1 MRVNKSTRHPL
12 SKRALL
18 SPQVSTL
25 RSKAFSTMKVQ
36 RKGNTS
42 LVHSLLVCFL
52 LIALLPMTLTA
63 WLGYRQAIDGI
74 HARVTKELQQDAWA
88 SASFIQSWFDY
99 RFMDL
104 GSQAEEVH
112 NQNLLAALSSTFQ
125 KSKLSLSEFVTSEP
139 WRALTA
145 EYSPDILN
153 FSRHYDYINDL
164 MLISHDGSIL
174 YTVTDRSMLGINIFN
189 TRYAGSQL
197 AQTANKALNQGKAL
211 FSDVEIHP
219 VAKTHAASFLIAPM
233 PDKQGNLIGLLAI
246 DLKLERIYE
255 LMAGQKTS
263 HSLKHYLI
271 GEDGFLRSPLDDD
284 TKGILTQ
291 HINSAQFDLW
301 QHEHGKHGIHP
312 EYEQEAAFNYLDPLG
327 KNVIGIHQTI
337 QLPGVNWALI
347 SEIDYDIA
355 FASAQDL
362 KHITLSVF
370 LLSAFIASLLA
381 VYQARRITHPIIQLL
396 RASKAVTAGEMHQT
410 VQIDT
415 HNEIGLLA
423 DSFNNM
429 ILTRKKHEQALEQ
442 SASETKKALENL
454 ASLKFA
460 LDQHSI
466 VAITDAAGTITF
478 VNDKFSEISGYS
490 ANELLGQNHRILN
503 SGHHPSSFFQD
514 MFRTISTGKVWNGQ
528 ICNRKKNGE
537 LYWVETT
544 IVPFMDDDKIPHSYI
559 AIRTDITERKKVE
572 LDLLEAKE
580 LAEAATR
587 QKSDFLAN
595 MSHEIRTPMNGII
608 GMTGLLLDSPLTN
621 KQRAYAEATMRSADA
636 LLTLIN
642 DILDFSKIEAGKLE
656 LEEVPF
662 DLQQL
667 IEDLTELMALKCRE
681 KRIEMLLRYPPETER
696 FVVGDPG
703 RIRQILLNLLSNAI
717 KFTEHGHILLSIY
730 SQPVQNKKTGFKFSI
745 EDTGIGIAPDKLT
758 HIFNKFDQEDGSTTR
773 KYGGTGLGLAICK
786 QLCGLMKGDIH
797 VDSKK
802 GQGSTFSF
810 HIPLTLDPAPPSH
823 LTSSTNF
830 KALQGLNVLIVDDTK
845 ISRVILAEQL
855 SQLKLN
861 IAHAASG
868 EEALEKIQIAAEERK
883 PFNIVITDELTPK
896 ISGKD
901 LACKISKE
909 ALLTNG
915 VMVLITSLENHDDH
929 AYLKSLGFDGCL
941 TKPTYPTELPQL
953 LSLLWSSRHKRNTT
967 PLITRHT
974 ILEAKSGTLIKPKFT
989 NTQILLTEDN
999 PINVTVATELLM
1011 GYGCSVTPAGN
1022 GLEALCLVEKRN
1034 FDLIFMDCQMP
1045 EMDGFEATK
1054 EIRNFQKRNNAAH
1067 TPIIAFTANAMKT
1080 DKEKCLQAGMDDYIS
1095 KPVNQESLQNILT
1108 KWLPHKLNTIDSGD
1122 MTPPTAPQQ
1131 QAIEH
1136 EDGLPPLDTKVFSD
1150 LKTLFKDKFPLVIE
1164 QHTQNARENIL
1175 RAKTAVKDNDAKML
1189 ERAAHSL
1196 KGASAQFGANH
1207 LNSIAIEIETLAK
1220 SGNMRQAEKLIEQ
1233 LQMAQQEA
1241 ARLMQ
1246 QQA

>member
-1 MRVNKSTRHPL
+1 
-12 SKRALL
+12 
-18 SPQVSTL
+18 
-25 RSKAFSTMKVQ
+25 MKVQ

-74 HARVTKELQQDAWA
+74 HARVSKELQQDAWA

-104 GSQAEEVH
+104 GSQAGEVH
-112 NQNLLAALSSTFQ
+112 NQNLLAALSNAFQ
-125 KSKLSLSEFVTSEP
+125 NSNLSLSEFVTSER
-139 WRALTA
+139 WHTLTA

-153 FSRHYDYINDL
+153 FFGHYDYTNDL
-164 MLISHDGSIL
+164 MLISHDGNIL
-174 YTVTDRSMLGINIFN
+174 YTVTNKSMLGVNLFN
-189 TRYAGSQL
+189 TRYANSQL
-197 AQTANKALNQGKAL
+197 SQTANKALSQGKAL

-219 VAKTHAASFLIAPM
+219 VTKTHAASFLIAPM
-233 PDKQGNLIGLLAI
+233 PDKQGKLIGLLAI

-263 HSLKHYLI
+263 NSLKHYLI

-284 TKGILTQ
+284 TKDILTQ
-291 HINSAQFDLW
+291 HINSAQFNLW
-301 QHEHGKHGIHP
+301 QQEHGKHGIHP

-347 SEIDYDIA
+347 SEIDYDTA

-370 LLSAFIASLLA
+370 LLSAFVASLLA
-381 VYQARRITHPIIQLL
+381 VYQARRITRPIIKLL
-396 RASKAVTAGEMHQT
+396 NASKAVTAGELHQT
-410 VQIDT
+410 VKINAK
-415 HNEIGLLA
+415 NEIGLLA

-478 VNDKFSEISGYS
+478 VNNKFSEISGYS
-490 ANELLGQNHRILN
+490 EDELLGQNHRILN
-503 SGHHPSSFFQD
+503 SGHHPKTFFQD
-514 MFRTISTGKVWNGQ
+514 MFRTISAGKVWNGQ

-544 IVPFMDDDKIPHSYI
+544 IVPFTNDDKIPHSYI

-608 GMTGLLLDSPLTN
+608 GMTGLLLDSTLTN
-621 KQRAYAEATMRSADA
+621 KQRTYAEATMRSADA

-662 DLQQL
+662 DLQSL
-667 IEDLTELMALKCRE
+667 IVDLTELMALKCRE
-681 KRIEMLLRYPPETER
+681 KNIEMLLRYPPETKR
-696 FVVGDPG
+696 FVIGDPG
-703 RIRQILLNLLSNAI
+703 RIRQVLLNLLSNAI
-717 KFTEHGHILLSIY
+717 KFTERGHILLSINA
-730 SQPVQNKKTGFKFSI
+730 QPTQTNTAVFEFSI
-745 EDTGIGIAPDKLT
+745 EDTGIGIARDKRA

-786 QLCGLMKGDIH
+786 QLCDLMGGEIH

-810 HIPLTLDPAPPSH
+810 HIPLTLDQAPSSH
-823 LTSSTNF
+823 LDHPTGLN
-830 KALQGLNVLIVDDTK
+830 ALQGLSVLIADDTK
-845 ISRVILAEQL
+845 ISRLILAEQL
-855 SQLKLN
+855 SLLKLN
-861 IAHAASG
+861 ITHASSG
-868 EEALEKIQIAAEERK
+868 EHALEKIQHAKEEGK
-883 PFNIVITDELTPK
+883 PFNIVITGDLTPK
-896 ISGKD
+896 MSGEN
-901 LACKISKE
+901 LARKIHE
-909 ALLTNG
+909 NNLLSDG
-915 VMVLITSLENHDDH
+915 LLILITTSENHDDH
-929 AYLKSLGFDGCL
+929 PHLKSLGFDGYL

-953 LSLLWSSRHKRNTT
+953 LKLLWSTRHERDTT

-974 ILEAKSGTLIKPKFT
+974 ILKAKSGSHAKPKFSD
-989 NTQILLTEDN
+989 TQILLTEDN
-999 PINVTVATELLM
+999 PINVTVATELLS
-1011 GYGCSVTPAGN
+1011 GYGCNITPAGN
-1022 GLEALCLVEKRN
+1022 GLEALRLVEKRN

-1080 DKEKCLQAGMDDYIS
+1080 DKEKCLHAGMDDYIS
-1095 KPVNQESLQNILT
+1095 KPVDQESLQDILT
-1108 KWLPHKLNTIDSGD
+1108 KWLPHKLDTRDSGH
-1122 MTPPTAPQQ
+1122 PPPATAPQQ
-1131 QAIEH
+1131 QATEY
-1136 EDGLPPLDTKVFSD
+1136 EDSLPPLDTSVFKN
-1150 LKTLFKDKFPLVIE
+1150 LKSLFKDKFPLVIE

-1175 RAKTAVKDNDAKML
+1175 RAKTAIEDNDAKTL

-1207 LNSIAIEIETLAK
+1207 LNSIAVEIEILAK
-1220 SGNMRQAEKLIEQ
+1220 SGNIRQAEKLIDK
-1233 LQMAQQEA
+1233 LQTAQQEA
-1241 ARLMQ
+1241 ATLMQ
-1246 QQA
+1246 QQSQ